1 MLNIFAQA
9 IANLKEKNL
18 YRQLVECCYIK
29 PGVVVRDGKKLINFA
44 SNDYFALAQNSRVKK
59 SAIKALKKYGAG
71 GASSRYICGNN
82 PLYTQLEKQ
91 LAQINNCEDAMVFS
105 SGYQA
110 AIGVIPALVDEND
123 LVVADKI
130 IHASLLDGVKLSG
143 AKLIRFA
150 HNDIKHC
157 EDVIQSN
164 TSEYKRILIITESVF
179 SMDGDLGKIA
189 QLQDIAQKYGCILL
203 VDGAHELYDGRASNI
218 GAPNSASEFSRSS
231 TLSLSGNG
239 REGRGAE
246 FCGHTI
252 KLGTLSKAI
261 GALGGYVAADKTTI
275 DYLRNFAKSAI
286 YTTAL
291 PPAVLAAAC
300 ESLKIIVQKNLAQKT
315 LQNAEYFCQL
325 MNLPKPESAIVVIK
339 IGDNKKVVEI
349 AAEII
354 KNGFLISAIRPPTVA
369 PNGARLRI
377 TFNAMHKKKYIAKLA
392 NLLKKEIG
400 ND

>member
-18 YRQLVECCYIK
+18 YRQLVECAYVK
-29 PGVVVRDGKKLINFA
+29 PGMVVRDGKKLINFA
-44 SNDYFALAQNSRVKK
+44 SNDYFALSQNSRVKK

-91 LAQINNCEDAMVFS
+91 LAQINNCEDAIVFS

-110 AIGVIPALVDEND
+110 AIGVIPALVGEND
-123 LVVADKI
+123 LVAADKL
-130 IHASLLDGVKLSG
+130 IHSSLLDAIKLSG

-157 EDVIQSN
+157 EDVIQGN

-179 SMDGDLGKIA
+179 SMDGDLGNVAQLKKIA
-189 QLQDIAQKYGCILL
+189 HKYGCMMLL
-203 VDGAHELYDGRASNI
+203 DGAHELYNV
-218 GAPNSASEFSRSS
+218 GAQVSEFSRSF
-231 TLSLSGNG
+231 TLSLSKKGP
-239 REGRGAE
+239 EAE
-246 FCGHTI
+246 FCAPII

-261 GALGGYVAADKTTI
+261 GSLGGYVASDAQTI

-315 LQNAEYFCQL
+315 LQNVEYFCQL

-339 IGDNKKVVEI
+339 IGDNEKVMKI

-354 KNGFLISAIRPPTVA
+354 KNGFLISAIRPPTVQT
-369 PNGARLRI
+369 ARLRI
-377 TFNAMHKKKYIAKLA
+377 TFNEAHKKKHIAKLA
-392 NLLKKEIG
+392 NLLKKEIS